1 MITKFVDKYFFRAI
15 LVITKFKN
23 QVVYPKHNKTKLLH
37 NCLYRPV
44 GGELTLAHLF
54 RVFDETRK
62 LEKLYESKGI
72 KPKLCSYRPVGGEST
87 LAHLFGFFDQTRKL
101 EKLYES
107 EGNKPKLC

>member
-1 MITKFVDKYFFRAI
+1 MLGYE
-15 LVITKFKN
+15 
-23 QVVYPKHNKTKLLH
+23 
-37 NCLYRPV
+37 PV
-44 GGELTLAHLF
+44 GRKSILAHLF
-54 RVFDETRK
+54 EFVYQKRK
-62 LEKLYESKGI
+62 LEKLYESMGI